1 LVLVRLE
8 VFQVLGRIVGVLL
21 DVIKELQKGFCVV
34 LKHSLRA
41 VNAKL
46 AHLAKVGQ
54 TLDLC
59 VFGLVEQLGKE
70 DLTLFFFQLVTSL
83 LVFGPFSWHREVV
96 ELIDVHLCRDF
107 GTNCDSRWLDIGLL
121 ELL

>member
-1 LVLVRLE
+1 MLS
-8 VFQVLGRIVGVLL
+8 RIVCVLF
-21 DVIKELQKGFCVV
+21 DVIEELQKGLGVV
-34 LKHSLRA
+34 LKHPLRA
-41 VNAKL
+41 VDSKL

-59 VFGLVEQLGKE
+59 VFCLVEQLGKE

-107 GTNCDSRWLDIGLL
+107 GTNCDSRWLDIGLF

>member
-1 LVLVRLE
+1 M
-8 VFQVLGRIVGVLL
+8 LGRIVGVLL
-21 DVIKELQKGFCVV
+21 DVIEELQERFSVV
-34 LKHSLRA
+34 FKHSLRA
-41 VNAKL
+41 VDSKL

-54 TLDLC
+54 TLDFC

-83 LVFGPFSWHREVV
+83 LVFGPLSRHREVI
-96 ELIDVHLCRDF
+96 ELVDVHFCRDF